1 MWSTTSGTRRF
12 YDAIVENS
20 EPRAK
25 GRCMC
30 GAVTYEVRGPM
41 RDISICHCVECRR
54 WSGHL
59 GAFSATKA
67 GDIVVD
73 GDALRWAES
82 PDSDRNFRRGFCGQ
96 CGSSLLL
103 QSPGSEYV
111 SVAVGTL
118 DQPTGLRIAGHWYS
132 HQAGDWD
139 FVPRDGLPRDD
150 ELARSERR
158 WT

>member
-1 MWSTTSGTRRF
+1 MEISQ
-12 YDAIVENS
+12 
-20 EPRAK
+20 PRAT
-25 GRCMC
+25 GRCLC

-73 GDALRWAES
+73 GDGLRWAES
-82 PDSDRNFRRGFCGQ
+82 PESDRHYQRGFCGQ

-103 QSPGSEYV
+103 RSADSDYV
-111 SVAVGTL
+111 SIAVGTL
-118 DQPTGLRIAGHWYS
+118 DRPTGLHIAGHWYS

-139 FVPRDGLPRDD
+139 VVPDDELPRDD
-150 ELARSERR
+150 ELAHSERR

>member
-1 MWSTTSGTRRF
+1 MWSATRGTTRF

-25 GRCMC
+25 GRCLC
-30 GAVTYEVRGPM
+30 GAVAYEVHGPM
-41 RDISICHCVECRR
+41 RDISICHCIECRR

-67 GDIVVD
+67 EDIVVD

-82 PDSDRNFRRGFCGQ
+82 PESDRYFRRGFCGL

-103 QSPGSEYV
+103 QSSDSEYV

-118 DQPTGLRIAGHWYS
+118 DRPTGLRIAGHWYS

-139 FVPRDGLPRDD
+139 EVPDDGLPRDD

>member
-1 MWSTTSGTRRF
+1 MWSATSGTRRF

-25 GRCMC
+25 GRCLC

-41 RDISICHCVECRR
+41 RDVSICHCVECRR
-54 WSGHL
+54 WSGYL

-67 GDIVVD
+67 ENIVVD

-82 PDSDRNFRRGFCGQ
+82 PDSDRHFRAGFCGQ

-103 QSPGSEYV
+103 QSPDSEYV

-118 DQPTGLRIAGHWYS
+118 DRPTGLRIAGHWYS
-132 HQAGDWD
+132 RHAADYEELGDTLPHDDALD
-139 FVPRDGLPRDD
+139 FT
-150 ELARSERR
+150 AIR
-158 WT
+158 WS

>member
-1 MWSTTSGTRRF
+1 
-12 YDAIVENS
+12 
-20 EPRAK
+20 
-25 GRCMC
+25 
-30 GAVTYEVRGPM
+30 M

-54 WSGHL
+54 WSGYL

-67 GDIVVD
+67 ENIVVD

-82 PDSDRNFRRGFCGQ
+82 PDSDRRFRRGFCVR

-103 QSPGSEYV
+103 DAPDSEYV

-118 DQPTGLRIAGHWYS
+118 DQPTGLRVAGHWYS
-132 HQAGDWD
+132 HHAGDWD
-139 FVPRDGLPRDD
+139 DVPDDGLPRDD